1 MKIILLMVFIK
12 ILELYKEDKE
22 VLFKL
27 NKVVYMVVVI
37 LEYTLVV
44 LLKVLV
50 MVFK

>member
-12 ILELYKEDKE
+12 MVELSKEDKE

-37 LEYTLVV
+37 LEYTLMVKFKVIVMV
-44 LLKVLV
+44 LL
-50 MVFK
+50 

>member
-1 MKIILLMVFIK
+1 MLIILLMVFIK

-37 LEYTLVV
+37 LEYKLVV
-44 LLKVLV
+44 LFKVIV
-50 MVFK
+50 MVFL